1 MQSVS
6 HVFFKYFSL
15 LLAIY
20 RSWRLAFSLRF
31 HISSL
36 APPFAPLSALN
47 RMDLVQGKLTL
58 KRKKLIWLLVGTIK
72 SMASGYPATLA

>member
-31 HISSL
+31 H
-36 APPFAPLSALN
+36 FN